1 MNTRSK
7 AMTLLTLCLV
17 LLAWLGPPVSTQ
29 AQSGA
34 TLQVY
39 ISTFPRLPSTQDFVS
54 FYAFLLDDVS
64 QTEVTYTWDF
74 GDGTTAS
81 GQLTGHH
88 YAAEGDYVVRLA
100 VTTADGRSGSAART
114 ITVRDR
120 DVAVT
125 KLTAPQAARAGQ
137 TRQVS
142 IGVTGKR
149 HDSWVS
155 VILFNSDWTAKNLD
169 QARAFAVA
177 YLRGAR
183 DYHDAMRGGVKRNE
197 VVEILMKY
205 TTLKEPEQYSRIQ
218 WEYVDQNAEINVA
231 SMRDQQDW
239 YAAQGTVTQK
249 VDVESMIDRRFV
261 DHAIGKLGRVA
272 N

>member
-7 AMTLLTLCLV
+7 TMTLLTLCLV
-17 LLAWLGPPVSTQ
+17 LLAWLGTPVSTQ
-29 AQSGA
+29 AQGGA
-34 TLQVY
+34 SLQVY
-39 ISTFPRLPSTQDFVS
+39 ISLFPRLPSTQDFVS

-142 IGVTGKR
+142 VGVTSKR
-149 HDSWVS
+149 YDNWVS
-155 VILFNSDWTAKNLD
+155 VILFKSDPSDPSGYSFVGELRQFVATRQSGRATAFDFTYTFTDADAQAGQVTFQVEADLDSAFDVNMSDNL
-169 QARAFAVA
+169 AFSAPVKVT
-177 YLRGAR
+177 
-183 DYHDAMRGGVKRNE
+183 GVK
-197 VVEILMKY
+197 
-205 TTLKEPEQYSRIQ
+205 
-218 WEYVDQNAEINVA
+218 
-231 SMRDQQDW
+231 
-239 YAAQGTVTQK
+239 AAAAAAPG
-249 VDVESMIDRRFV
+249 SAPMLYLP
-261 DHAIGKLGRVA
+261 ALAGRGE
-272 N
+272 